1 VVLEETAAGD
11 RSVRRVEIRT
21 FLIADVR
28 GYTRFSQEH
37 GDEAASQLA
46 RSFADVVRSSV
57 SAEAGDLVELRGD
70 EALCAFDSARAAL
83 ATAIDLQRRSREAV
97 DGKPA
102 LPLGIGVGLDAG
114 EAVPTEGGYRGR
126 ALNVAARLC
135 SLAEPGEVLASE
147 TVAALAGRDGLIGF
161 RARKPVRVKG
171 IHDPIRF
178 VEVVSATPLPPLPS
192 APPAPRAR
200 LTHKRLTLLALAA
213 SLIAG
218 AAVTYALVRP
228 NGGSS
233 TLVPNSLAV
242 IDPATND
249 VLWHVELGGVP
260 AQVDAAG
267 DRVWSLTRDQTIAL
281 VDLDSR
287 RLVRAFGVPATT
299 AGLAA
304 APDRAWVGDSID
316 AAVLELAPT
325 GGRVTATIP
334 APPIPTNVGLNAEEG
349 EPRLDAGA
357 LAAGAG
363 ALWFLSGD
371 ATLTRIDPE
380 EDRVV
385 ARVRHKGVP
394 GAAPAYVAVDGDAVW
409 VYAWGSDLTR
419 VDPDTN
425 TVVSSM
431 KLAASGPLAAGLGSV
446 WIVDNVSSQIW
457 QVDPGSP
464 TGRTAPS
471 IVRSIPLSG
480 APLGVAVG
488 AGAVWVATADGD
500 VNRIEPTSGRVTTIQ
515 LDATLAS
522 IDATNDAVFVGV
534 D

>member
-1 VVLEETAAGD
+1 M
-11 RSVRRVEIRT
+11 RRVEIRT

-37 GDEAASQLA
+37 GDEAASQLT
-46 RSFADVVRSSV
+46 RRFADVVRSSV
-57 SAEAGDLVELRGD
+57 AAEGGELVELRGD

-83 ATAIDLQRRSREAV
+83 ATAIELQRRSREVV
-97 DGKPA
+97 DGEPT
-102 LPLGIGVGLDAG
+102 LPLGVGVGLDAG

-135 SLAEPGEVLASE
+135 SLAGPGEVLASE
-147 TVAALAGRDGLIGF
+147 TVAALAGRDGLVGF
-161 RARKPVRVKG
+161 SARKPVRVKG
-171 IHDPIRF
+171 IDDPIRF

-192 APPAPRAR
+192 APSAPRAR
-200 LTHKRLTLLALAA
+200 LAHRRLTLVALAA
-213 SLIAG
+213 VLIAG

-228 NGGSS
+228 SGGSS
-233 TLVPNSLAV
+233 TLVPDSLAV

-249 VLWHVELGGVP
+249 VVWHVELGGVP
-260 AQVDAAG
+260 AHVAAAG
-267 DRVWSLTRDQTIAL
+267 NWAWALSRDQTISL
-281 VDLDSR
+281 VDLNSR
-287 RLVRAFGVPATT
+287 RLVRTFGVPATT

-304 APDRAWVGDSID
+304 GPDSAWVGDSVD
-316 AAVLELAPT
+316 PAVLELKTAS
-325 GGRVTATIP
+325 GRVTATIP
-334 APPIPTNVGLNAEEG
+334 APPIPTNAGVNAEEG
-349 EPRLDAGA
+349 LPRLDAGA
-357 LAAGAG
+357 LATGAG

-394 GAAPAYVAVDGDAVW
+394 GAAPAYVATDGDAVW

-419 VDPDTN
+419 VDPGTN

-431 KLAASGPLAAGLGSV
+431 KLEASGPLAAGLGSV
-446 WIVDNVSSQIW
+446 WIVDNASSQIW

-464 TGRTAPS
+464 TGRSAPS

-480 APLGVAVG
+480 VPLGVAVG
-488 AGAVWVATADGD
+488 AGAVWVATAEGD
-500 VNRIEPTSGRVTTIQ
+500 VSRIEPTSGRVTTIQ

-522 IDATNDAVFVGV
+522 IDATDESVFVGV

>member
-1 VVLEETAAGD
+1 MLEETAAGG
-11 RSVRRVEIRT
+11 RSLRRREIRT

-28 GYTRFSQEH
+28 GYTRFSQDH

-46 RSFADVVRSSV
+46 RRFADVVRSSV
-57 SAEAGDLVELRGD
+57 AAQNGELVELRGD

-83 ATAIDLQRRSREAV
+83 VTAIDLQRRSREVV
-97 DGKPA
+97 DGEPA
-102 LPLGIGVGLDAG
+102 LPLGVGVGLDAG

-135 SLAEPGEVLASE
+135 SLAGPGDVLASE
-147 TVAALAGRDGLIGF
+147 TVAALAGRDGSVRF
-161 RARKPVRVKG
+161 SARKPIRVKG
-171 IHDPIRF
+171 IDDPIRF
-178 VEVVSATPLPPLPS
+178 VEVVSAIPLPPLPS
-192 APPAPRAR
+192 APSAPRAR
-200 LTHKRLTLLALAA
+200 FVRKRLLLVALAA
-213 SLIAG
+213 GLIA
-218 AAVTYALVRP
+218 AATATYALVRP
-228 NGGSS
+228 NSDS
-233 TLVPNSLAV
+233 ESLVANSLAV

-249 VLWHVELGGVP
+249 VVWHVELGGVP

-267 DRVWSLTRDQTIAL
+267 KWAWALSRDQTISL

-287 RLVRAFGVPATT
+287 RLVRTFGVPATT

-304 APDRAWVGDSID
+304 APDRAWVGDSVD
-316 AAVLELAPT
+316 SAVLELTPT
-325 GGRVTATIP
+325 SARVTATIP
-334 APPIPTNVGLNAEEG
+334 APPLATNGGMNAQEG

-357 LAAGAG
+357 LAAGAH
-363 ALWFLSGD
+363 AVWFLSGD

-394 GAAPAYVAVDGDAVW
+394 GAAPAYVVADGEAVW
-409 VYAWGSDLTR
+409 VFAWGSELTR
-419 VDPDTN
+419 VDPGTN
-425 TVVSSM
+425 TVISSM
-431 KLAASGPLAAGLGSV
+431 KLEASGPLAAGLGSV

-464 TGRTAPS
+464 TGRNAPS

-488 AGAVWVATADGD
+488 SGSVWVVTAEGD
-500 VNRIEPTSGRVTTIQ
+500 VNRIEPASGRVATTIR

-522 IDATNDAVFVGV
+522 IDATDDAVFVGV